1 MSHDHDHDHAPAK
14 GREHESGAP
23 SEHEILSRAMQELL
37 EAKGVIT
44 AEQIR
49 RRMEQFEE
57 DFPDR
62 GAQVIARAW
71 TDPAFKKR
79 LLADGKAACAEFGID
94 LEADR
99 LIAVENT
106 PEVHNVVVCTL
117 CSCYP
122 RALLGM
128 PPTWYKSE
136 NYRKRV
142 VRDPRSVL
150 KEFGTALP
158 DSVTVR
164 VHDSNADMRYVVIPM
179 RPEGTEGWSEQKLA
193 GILTRDALVGVTVAS
208 AGGSGKGSPRAES
221 ARGRRPDRATRDRRK
236 PSRRARGR

>member
-1 MSHDHDHDHAPAK
+1 MSHDHEHDEGPV
-14 GREHESGAP
+14 
-23 SEHEILSRAMQELL
+23 SEFEIMSRAMQELMI
-37 EAKGVIT
+37 EKGHIS

-57 DFPDR
+57 EFPYR
-62 GAQVIARAW
+62 GSKVIAHAW
-71 TDPAFKKR
+71 ADPAFKRR
-79 LLADGKAACAEFGID
+79 LLEDGKAACAEFGLD

-106 PEVHNVVVCTL
+106 PDVHNVIVCTL

-136 NYRKRV
+136 NYRRRV
-142 VRDPRSVL
+142 VREPRAVL
-150 KEFGTALP
+150 KEFGTVLP
-158 DSVTVR
+158 DHVTVR

-179 RPEGTEGWSEQKLA
+179 RPVGTEGWTEDRLGA
-193 GILTRDALVGVTVAS
+193 ILTRDTLVGVALP
-208 AGGSGKGSPRAES
+208 K
-221 ARGRRPDRATRDRRK
+221 ARG
-236 PSRRARGR
+236 